1 MENPKRVISSEA
13 RARLDKNDL
22 SFQTCSQGW
31 LDVGLK
37 CWLPFWSPLSLRVS
51 TIPPFSS
58 LTFIEKDRTT
68 MNVVAN
74 MSSQEQQSEPAQK
87 GVAGRINY
95 AQWDK
100 VTRDLVEETNQ
111 EEEKEKEDAKAKL
124 GLDGK
129 YARSQ
134 AEAEERQKLKDV
146 KKVKK
151 TLDKYKKREMAA
163 VATFTGVLGPVET
176 DGHKGEESKAT
187 DKKTFRITQHEMDAG
202 KRVIAIAD
210 TSGNSVKDTIV
221 LSQDLSHLESKM
233 NVNAQAKSFQED
245 STNAVPEEPTKERT
259 IYGIIKAFL
268 NNIHN
273 CTVII
278 KCKVISGTLEMH
290 NCSNVIVR
298 VESGATIATVQ
309 CDLSKDVVL
318 EFRDAPS
325 GKNTAVLPHQKK
337 MYWGEDGDDRIFHAG
352 VSNMTVRIVRDDM
365 VDMEIVSDFIKDGA
379 EQIGNARAEEM
390 QFVTSVQNG
399 QLTTEKVVRAGSTT
413 GQNVRAMTQ
422 REMDA
427 ENERRE
433 KAVAMAI
440 DKAEEMIR
448 IQDKH
453 GNLVEKIPVAPK
465 ADDDIEEVLS
475 KEVQEVVNECMHN
488 KARGNE
494 AFGAGEYGQAIL
506 LYSLA
511 LDKAEELP
519 ADAPSSVF
527 PRDVIYSNRA
537 ACFLKLWQHE
547 KAEEDARKAL
557 KINPDNIKAN
567 FRLGLS
573 LHAMGQYY
581 AALPILAKAHKI
593 EPNNKQIKQAL
604 GFCEVRLGQ
613 EQRKRMEG

>member
-1 MENPKRVISSEA
+1 
-13 RARLDKNDL
+13 
-22 SFQTCSQGW
+22 
-31 LDVGLK
+31 
-37 CWLPFWSPLSLRVS
+37 
-51 TIPPFSS
+51 
-58 LTFIEKDRTT
+58 
-68 MNVVAN
+68 MNVVT
-74 MSSQEQQSEPAQK
+74 MSSNSQETPQAPAAAAQK

-100 VTRDLVEETNQ
+100 VTRDLVEEHDQQ
-111 EEEKEKEDAKAKL
+111 EEHEKEDAKAKL

-134 AEAEERQKLKDV
+134 AESEERQKLKDV

-151 TLDKYKKREMAA
+151 TLDKYKQREVAA
-163 VATFTGVLGPVET
+163 MATFTGLLGPVDKESK
-176 DGHKGEESKAT
+176 GHEESKAT
-187 DKKTFRITQHEMDAG
+187 DKKTVRITRNEMDAG
-202 KRVIAIAD
+202 KRVVTIAD
-210 TSGNSVKDTIV
+210 TSGNSVHDSIV

-233 NVNAQAKSFQED
+233 TVNAQAKSFQED
-245 STNAVPEEPTKERT
+245 AENAVPEAPTKERT
-259 IYGIIKAFL
+259 IYGIIKTFL

-298 VESGATIATVQ
+298 VESDATIATIQ
-309 CDLSKDVVL
+309 ADLSKDIVV

-352 VSNMTVRIVRDDM
+352 VSNMTVRLVRDGM
-365 VDMEIVSDFIKDGA
+365 VESEILSDYIKDGA
-379 EQIGNARAEEM
+379 EKVGNARAEEM

-399 QLTTEKVVRAGSTT
+399 NLVTEKVVRAGSTT
-413 GQNVRAMTQ
+413 GRNVRAMTQ

-433 KAVAMAI
+433 KAAAMAI
-440 DKAEEMIR
+440 AKAEEMMKIK
-448 IQDKH
+448 DKN
-453 GNLVEKIPVAPK
+453 GNLVEKRAVETVTG
-465 ADDDIEEVLS
+465 DDDEIEEVLS
-475 KEVQEVVNECMHN
+475 KEVKDVVDECMQN
-488 KARGNE
+488 KSRGNE
-494 AFGAGEYGQAIL
+494 AFGTGEYGQAIL

-527 PRDVIYSNRA
+527 PRDVIYSNRS
-537 ACFLKLWQHE
+537 ACFLKLGQHE

-557 KINPDNIKAN
+557 EINPDNIKAN
-567 FRLGLS
+567 FRQGLA
-573 LHAMGQYY
+573 LHAMGQYR
-581 AALPILAKAHKI
+581 AALPILAKAYKI
-593 EPNNKQIKQAL
+593 EPKNKQIQQAL
-604 GFCEVRLGQ
+604 QFCEVRLAQ
-613 EQRKRMEG
+613 EERKRMSG

>member
-1 MENPKRVISSEA
+1 
-13 RARLDKNDL
+13 
-22 SFQTCSQGW
+22 
-31 LDVGLK
+31 
-37 CWLPFWSPLSLRVS
+37 
-51 TIPPFSS
+51 
-58 LTFIEKDRTT
+58 
-68 MNVVAN
+68 MNVVAT
-74 MSSQEQQSEPAQK
+74 MSSPEQQSQPAQK

-100 VTRDLVEETNQ
+100 VTRDLVEEHDQ
-111 EEEKEKEDAKAKL
+111 EEEQEKEAAKAKL

-151 TLDKYKKREMAA
+151 TLDKYKKREMAT
-163 VATFTGVLGPVET
+163 VATFTGLLGPVET
-176 DGHKGEESKAT
+176 DSHKGGESKAA
-187 DKKTFRITQHEMDAG
+187 DKKTVRITRNEMDAG
-202 KRVIAIAD
+202 KRVITIAD
-210 TSGNSVKDTIV
+210 TSGHSIKDTIV
-221 LSQDLSHLESKM
+221 LSQDLSLLESKM

-245 STNAVPEEPTKERT
+245 SENAVPEEPTKERS

-298 VESGATIATVQ
+298 VESDATIATVQ
-309 CDLSKDVVL
+309 ADLSKDMVL

-365 VDMEIVSDFIKDGA
+365 VDTEIIADYIKDGA
-379 EQIGNARAEEM
+379 EQIGNAKAEEM
-390 QFVTSVQNG
+390 QFVTSVHDG
-399 QLTTEKVVRAGSTT
+399 QLMTEKVVRAGSTT
-413 GQNVRAMTQ
+413 GKNVRAMTQ
-422 REMDA
+422 REIDA
-427 ENERRE
+427 ENKRRE
-433 KAVAMAI
+433 KAAAI
-440 DKAEEMIR
+440 AIQKAEEMLKIK
-448 IQDKH
+448 DKD
-453 GNLVEKIPVAPK
+453 GNLVEKKPVEPK
-465 ADDDIEEVLS
+465 ADDDVEEVLS
-475 KEVQEVVNECMHN
+475 NDVKLIVDECMQN

-494 AFGAGEYGQAIL
+494 AFGTGEYGQAIL

-537 ACFLKLWQHE
+537 ACFLKLGQHE
-547 KAEEDARKAL
+547 KAEEDARKSL
-557 KINPDNIKAN
+557 EINPDNIKAN
-567 FRLGLS
+567 FRLGLA

-604 GFCEVRLGQ
+604 GFCEVRLAQ
-613 EQRKRMEG
+613 AERKRMEG